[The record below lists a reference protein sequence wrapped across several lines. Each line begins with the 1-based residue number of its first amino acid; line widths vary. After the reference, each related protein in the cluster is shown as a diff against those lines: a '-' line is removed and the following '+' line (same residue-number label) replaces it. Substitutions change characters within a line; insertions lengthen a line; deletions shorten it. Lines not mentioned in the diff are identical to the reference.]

1 MAERMQEVNETSVAL
16 GDIVTK
22 LSAARDAALAGDRA
36 RMDAWIGGAEKV
48 VQWFAVDC
56 RIVCESREGDRCSA

>member
-1 MAERMQEVNETSVAL
+1 MAEQVREVNETSVAL

-56 RIVCESREGDRCSA
+56 RTICGIREGDRCSA